1 MPRRSSRGNR
11 PNYAALAGRRT
22 RVQRGLPTNFATT
35 PPGSPQAYVQSASQT
50 PAEGEV
56 MPEEAAAASSSSSSS
71 SSSPAAPPAAPAQG
85 GDGDDQGGIPDDS
98 SSSSSSSPAAPP
110 AAPAQG
116 GDGDDQGGIPDEE
129 ADVSLPMIGLSI
141 DGDDD
146 IDPNAVEGDGEDPGA
161 FVVKYCPKCRYPS
174 NVGGTWGKHKSKASK
189 KWCTMADGDGSKY
202 VGPMTFGE

>member
-1 MPRRSSRGNR
+1 M
-11 PNYAALAGRRT
+11 A

-56 MPEEAAAASSSSSSS
+56 MPEEAAAASS
-71 SSSPAAPPAAPAQG
+71 
-85 GDGDDQGGIPDDS
+85 S

-202 VGPMTFGE
+202 VGPMTFGVPGKYALGAQFCP